1 MMVMRMVKRQNH
13 KIILALVIWI
23 SIVISGCSEPGG
35 IYIDIKKE
43 AIVSC
48 DGTGLKEISI
58 ENDSTE
64 VTLHGTKS
72 IVYFNK
78 RNSVSRTS
86 IYGEDVKDFELK
98 LKPHCSYKVIEHVGF
113 DRGNVTITFRTDSLG
128 KIITASYTDCN

>member
-1 MMVMRMVKRQNH
+1 MIKRQNH

-23 SIVISGCSEPGG
+23 SIVTSGCSEPGG

-48 DGTGLKEISI
+48 DGTGLKEIRI
-58 ENDSTE
+58 ENDSSE
-64 VTLHGTKS
+64 VTLQGTQS

-78 RNSVSRTS
+78 RNPVLRTT

-98 LKPHCSYKVIEHVGF
+98 LKPRCSYKVIERIGF
-113 DRGNVTITFRTDSLG
+113 DRGNFTITFRTDSLG
-128 KIITASYTDCN
+128 KIITASDTNCN